1 MIDNIKE
8 NAPKEATHY
17 IVNTGEVF
25 YYKQTPWGFWSIL
38 ARYYLDQSDA
48 LLLEIKPL

>member
-1 MIDNIKE
+1 MIEEIKK
-8 NAPKEATHY
+8 NAPEGATHY

-38 ARYYLDQSDA
+38 ARYHLDQSDA
-48 LLLEIKPL
+48 LSLGIKAL

>member
-8 NAPKEATHY
+8 NAPSGATHY

-25 YYKQTPWGFWSIL
+25 YYKQRPWGFQSIL
-38 ARYYLDQSDA
+38 GRYYLGESDA
-48 LLLEIKPL
+48 LSLGIKPL

>member
-1 MIDNIKE
+1 MIEEIKK

-25 YYKQTPWGFWSIL
+25 YYKQRPWGFWSIL
-38 ARYYLDQSDA
+38 GHYYLGESDA
-48 LLLEIKPL
+48 LSLEIKPL

>member
-1 MIDNIKE
+1 MIEEIKK

-38 ARYYLDQSDA
+38 ARYHLGESDA
-48 LLLEIKPL
+48 LSLGIKPL